1 MSIKSGSCAYLLT
14 LQVSAPPP
22 PPPPV
27 AFFAYSELYIPCV
40 FPVMS
45 SMVYYI
51 PLPRVPRT
59 LLISSCPSG
68 AISRSVA

>member
-14 LQVSAPPP
+14 LQVSAPL
-22 PPPPV
+22 PV

-45 SMVYYI
+45 SMVNYI

-68 AISRSVA
+68 AISRNVA